1 MKFVNLV
8 DCDCRGKEFTG
19 FIIKKYNSTCSCSY
33 ITMKDMISCQ
43 RVVAVD
49 YIGTDQEVRIPLRFG
64 VGATYH

>member
-19 FIIKKYNSTCSCSY
+19 FIIKKYNSTYSY

-43 RVVAVD
+43 RVLAVD
-49 YIGTDQEVRIPLRFG
+49 YIGTYQEVRIPVRFG